1 MIRVPIDDIV
11 VGRRYRRDLG
21 DIDALAASIKAVG
34 LLHPPVVV
42 PDRQAYRLV
51 AGERR
56 LAALRQLGWAE
67 VPVNVSN
74 DITDTKGLLSAERD
88 ENTCRKDFAPSEAV
102 ALAKRI
108 EELARPRAQA
118 NSAANLIHRRDPSA
132 KVGQSEPVGRVA
144 DVAAEATGLS
154 RETIRK
160 ATRVVD
166 ATTDVDPTVRAAA
179 EAALAQMDTTGRV
192 DPAYRAVAEA
202 HDAAQ
207 APAVADD
214 ETVVIDGH
222 NWTPSRRRGLDVA
235 HGAMPD
241 PVRIGMGMWTDDGP
255 PVVTSA
261 AAAWLVGHGYLA
273 RVEVRPGQQWVEL
286 TPAGSDAWDRLHGL
300 AAPEPGPEPE
310 PARLARSAAERV
322 AQAERLL
329 AGGRTVAQIADELGV
344 PRSTI
349 ESELAETLADERR
362 AGARTSLRI
371 LAARATEAVVV
382 AGSIDAAALDLDPD
396 EAAVAVLGLDRAIE
410 ALTRIRNTIQA
421 P

>member
-74 DITDTKGLLSAERD
+74 DIT
-88 ENTCRKDFAPSEAV
+88 
-102 ALAKRI
+102 
-108 EELARPRAQA
+108 
-118 NSAANLIHRRDPSA
+118 
-132 KVGQSEPVGRVA
+132 
-144 DVAAEATGLS
+144 
-154 RETIRK
+154 RK